1 VGWNRVLAA
10 MTWRRFE
17 AMLGSGDDPSDSFP
31 AERRRPMQATERLP
45 VYPDLA
51 GKVAV
56 VTGGS
61 GGIGAVTCRLLAANG
76 TRVAVNGRDPARI
89 QAVVDAIH
97 AAGGQAVGVA
107 ADCTDPAGV
116 ERLRQRVEQDL
127 GPAEVVAAFVGGG
140 RARPGPVTEVTEED
154 WRSTVDG
161 SLTAT
166 FLTLKSFLPG
176 MLQRGRGVILTMAS
190 SAARLPGLGAP
201 APYVAAKAGV
211 IMLSRQVASEVGR
224 HGVRVNCLAPH
235 TILTEQIQQRAPAE
249 WRQQMAAA
257 IPLGRLGTPEDVA
270 LAAVFLASDNA
281 AWLTGVTL
289 DVAGGYVMT

>member
-1 VGWNRVLAA
+1 
-10 MTWRRFE
+10 MQ
-17 AMLGSGDDPSDSFP
+17 PSDK
-31 AERRRPMQATERLP
+31 LP
-45 VYPDLA
+45 IYPDLA

-61 GGIGAVTCRLLAANG
+61 GGIGAATCRLLAANG
-76 TRVAVNGRDPARI
+76 ARVAVNGRD
-89 QAVVDAIH
+89 QAKIAVVVDAIG
-97 AAGGQAVGVA
+97 ASGGEAIGVTG
-107 ADCTDPAGV
+107 DCTDLAAV
-116 ERLRQRVEQDL
+116 ERLRQQVEHDL
-127 GPAEVVAAFVGGG
+127 GPAEVLAAFVGGG
-140 RARPGPVTEVTEED
+140 RARPGSIADVPVED
-154 WRSTVDG
+154 WQSTVDG

-176 MLQRGRGVILTMAS
+176 MTQRGRGAIITMAS

-211 IMLSRQVASEVGR
+211 VMLTRQVASEVGR

-235 TILTEQIQQRAPAE
+235 TILTEQIQRVAPQE
-249 WRQQMAAA
+249 WRDKMAAA

-270 LAAVFLASDNA
+270 LAAVFLVSESA
-281 AWLTGVTL
+281 AWITGVTL

>member
-1 VGWNRVLAA
+1 VPIYL
-10 MTWRRFE
+10 
-17 AMLGSGDDPSDSFP
+17 
-31 AERRRPMQATERLP
+31 
-45 VYPDLA
+45 DLT
-51 GKVAV
+51 GKVAL

-61 GGIGAVTCRLLAANG
+61 GGIGAATCRLLAANG
-76 TRVAVNGRDPARI
+76 ARVAVNGRDQARI

-97 AAGGQAVGVA
+97 TGGGEAIGVTG
-107 ADCTDPAGV
+107 DCTDLAAI
-116 ERLRQRVEQDL
+116 ERMRQQVEQDL
-127 GPAEVVAAFVGGG
+127 GPAEVLAAFVGGG
-140 RARPGPVTEVTEED
+140 RARPGPVADVAEED

-176 MLQRGRGVILTMAS
+176 MSQRGRGAIVTMAS

-211 IMLSRQVASEVGR
+211 IMLTRQVASEVGR

-235 TILTEQIQQRAPAE
+235 TILTEQIQRVAPEE
-249 WRQQMAAA
+249 WREKMVAA

-270 LAAVFLASDNA
+270 LAAVFLASDSA
-281 AWLTGVTL
+281 AWITGVTL
-289 DVAGGYVMT
+289 DVAGGYVMI

>member
-1 VGWNRVLAA
+1 
-10 MTWRRFE
+10 MTCRRFE
-17 AMLGSGDDPSDSFP
+17 VMLGCGDHPTDSSP
-31 AERRRPMQATERLP
+31 AERRPPMQATERLP

-76 TRVAVNGRDPARI
+76 ARMAVNGRHQAKIDP
-89 QAVVDAIH
+89 VVDAIR

-107 ADCTDPAGV
+107 ADCTDLAEVEQLHQEV
-116 ERLRQRVEQDL
+116 ERQL
-127 GPAEVVAAFVGGG
+127 GPAEVLAAFAGGG
-140 RARPGPVTEVTEED
+140 QARPGPVAEVPEQD

-176 MLQRGRGVILTMAS
+176 MLQSGRGVIVTMAS

-211 IMLSRQVASEVGR
+211 VMLTRQVASEAAR

-235 TILTEQIQQRAPAE
+235 TILTEQIQRRAPEE
-249 WRQQMAAA
+249 WRRQMAAA
-257 IPLGRLGTPEDVA
+257 IPLGRLGTPEDVG
-270 LAAVFLASDNA
+270 LATLFLASDSA
-281 AWLTGVTL
+281 SWLTGVTL

>member
-1 VGWNRVLAA
+1 
-10 MTWRRFE
+10 
-17 AMLGSGDDPSDSFP
+17 
-31 AERRRPMQATERLP
+31 MQASDKLP

-61 GGIGAVTCRLLAANG
+61 GGIGAATCRLLAANG
-76 TRVAVNGRDPARI
+76 ARVAVNGRDQARI
-89 QAVVDAIH
+89 DTVVEAIR
-97 AAGGQAVGVA
+97 AAGGQAIGVA
-107 ADCTDPAGV
+107 GDCTDLAAVDGI
-116 ERLRQRVEQDL
+116 RQRVEQDL
-127 GPAEVVAAFVGGG
+127 GPAEVLAAFVGGG
-140 RARPGPVTEVTEED
+140 RAQPGPVADVPEED

-176 MLQRGRGVILTMAS
+176 M

-211 IMLSRQVASEVGR
+211 VMLTRQIASEVGR
-224 HGVRVNCLAPH
+224 HGIRVNCLAPH
-235 TILTEQIQQRAPAE
+235 TILTEQIQRRAPEE
-249 WRQQMAAA
+249 WRQKMAAA

-270 LAAVFLASDNA
+270 LAALFLASDSA
-281 AWLTGVTL
+281 SWLTGVTL
-289 DVAGGYVMT
+289 DVAGGYVMA

>member
-1 VGWNRVLAA
+1 MQTSDTVGI
-10 MTWRRFE
+10 
-17 AMLGSGDDPSDSFP
+17 
-31 AERRRPMQATERLP
+31 
-45 VYPDLA
+45 YPDLA

-61 GGIGAVTCRLLAANG
+61 AGIGAATCRLLAANG
-76 TRVAVNGRDPARI
+76 ARVVVNGRDQARI

-97 AAGGQAVGVA
+97 ADGGEAIGVTG
-107 ADCTDPAGV
+107 DCTDLAAI
-116 ERLRQRVEQDL
+116 ERMRQQVEQDF
-127 GPAEVVAAFVGGG
+127 GPAEVLAAFVGSG
-140 RARPGPVTEVTEED
+140 RARPGPVADVPEED

-176 MLQRGRGVILTMAS
+176 MSQRGRGAIVTMAS

-211 IMLSRQVASEVGR
+211 IMLTRQVASEVGR

-235 TILTEQIQQRAPAE
+235 TILTEQIQRVAPEE
-249 WRQQMAAA
+249 WREKMAAA

-270 LAAVFLASDNA
+270 LAAVFPASDSA
-281 AWLTGVTL
+281 AWITGVTL

>member
-1 VGWNRVLAA
+1 
-10 MTWRRFE
+10 MQ
-17 AMLGSGDDPSDSFP
+17 PSDK
-31 AERRRPMQATERLP
+31 LP
-45 VYPDLA
+45 IYPDLA

-61 GGIGAVTCRLLAANG
+61 GGIGAATCRLLAANG
-76 TRVAVNGRDPARI
+76 ARVAVNGRDQAKI
-89 QAVVDAIH
+89 QAVVEAIG
-97 AAGGQAVGVA
+97 ASGGEAIGVTG
-107 ADCTDPAGV
+107 DCTDLAAV
-116 ERLRQRVEQDL
+116 ERLRQQVEHNL
-127 GPAEVVAAFVGGG
+127 GPAEVLAAFVGGG
-140 RARPGPVTEVTEED
+140 RARPGPIADVPVED
-154 WRSTVDG
+154 WQSTVDA

-176 MLQRGRGVILTMAS
+176 MIQRGRGAIVTMAS

-211 IMLSRQVASEVGR
+211 VMLTRQVASEVGR

-235 TILTEQIQQRAPAE
+235 TILTEQIQRVAPEE
-249 WRQQMAAA
+249 WREKMAAA

-270 LAAVFLASDNA
+270 LAAVFLASESA
-281 AWLTGVTL
+281 AWITGVTL

>member
-1 VGWNRVLAA
+1 MQTSDTVGI
-10 MTWRRFE
+10 
-17 AMLGSGDDPSDSFP
+17 
-31 AERRRPMQATERLP
+31 
-45 VYPDLA
+45 YPDLA

-61 GGIGAVTCRLLAANG
+61 AGIGAATCRLLAANG
-76 TRVAVNGRDPARI
+76 ARVVVNGRDQARI
-89 QAVVDAIH
+89 QAVVDAIG
-97 AAGGQAVGVA
+97 AGGGEAIGVTG
-107 ADCTDPAGV
+107 DCTDPAAV
-116 ERLRQRVEQDL
+116 ERLRQQVEQDL
-127 GPAEVVAAFVGGG
+127 GPVEVLAAFVGGG
-140 RARPGPVTEVTEED
+140 RARPGPVADISVED

-176 MLQRGRGVILTMAS
+176 MTQRGRGAILTMAS

-211 IMLSRQVASEVGR
+211 VMLTRQVASEVGR

-235 TILTEQIQQRAPAE
+235 TILTEQVQRVAPKA
-249 WRQQMAAA
+249 WREKMAAA

-281 AWLTGVTL
+281 AWITGVTL

>member
-1 VGWNRVLAA
+1 VQTSGTVG
-10 MTWRRFE
+10 
-17 AMLGSGDDPSDSFP
+17 
-31 AERRRPMQATERLP
+31 

-61 GGIGAVTCRLLAANG
+61 GGIGAATCRLLAANG
-76 TRVAVNGRDPARI
+76 ARVVVNGRDQARI

-97 AAGGQAVGVA
+97 AGGGEA
-107 ADCTDPAGV
+107 
-116 ERLRQRVEQDL
+116 ERMRQQVEQDF
-127 GPAEVVAAFVGGG
+127 GPAEVLAAFVGSG
-140 RARPGPVTEVTEED
+140 RARPGPVADVPEED

-176 MLQRGRGVILTMAS
+176 MSQRGRGAIVTMSS

-211 IMLSRQVASEVGR
+211 IMLTRQVASEVGR

-235 TILTEQIQQRAPAE
+235 TILTEQIQRVAPEE
-249 WRQQMAAA
+249 WREKMAAA

-270 LAAVFLASDNA
+270 LAAVFLASDSA
-281 AWLTGVTL
+281 AWITGVTL

>member
-1 VGWNRVLAA
+1 
-10 MTWRRFE
+10 
-17 AMLGSGDDPSDSFP
+17 
-31 AERRRPMQATERLP
+31 MQANNKVP
-45 VYPDLA
+45 IYPDLA

-61 GGIGAVTCRLLAANG
+61 GGIGAATCRLLAANG
-76 TRVAVNGRDPARI
+76 ARVVVNGRDQARI

-97 AAGGQAVGVA
+97 ATGGEAIGVTG
-107 ADCTDPAGV
+107 DCTDLAAI
-116 ERLRQRVEQDL
+116 ERLRQQVEHDL
-127 GPAEVVAAFVGGG
+127 GPAEVLAAFVGGG
-140 RARPGPVTEVTEED
+140 RARPGPIADVPVED
-154 WRSTVDG
+154 WQSTVDG

-176 MLQRGRGVILTMAS
+176 MIQRGRGAILTMAS

-211 IMLSRQVASEVGR
+211 VMLTRQVASEVGR

-235 TILTEQIQQRAPAE
+235 TILTEQIQRVASQE
-249 WRQQMAAA
+249 WREKMAAA
-257 IPLGRLGTPEDVA
+257 IPLGRLGTPQDVA
-270 LAAVFLASDNA
+270 LAAVFLASDSA
-281 AWLTGVTL
+281 AWITGVTL

>member
-1 VGWNRVLAA
+1 
-10 MTWRRFE
+10 
-17 AMLGSGDDPSDSFP
+17 
-31 AERRRPMQATERLP
+31 MQANDKVP
-45 VYPDLA
+45 IYPDLA
-51 GKVAV
+51 GKIAV

-61 GGIGAVTCRLLAANG
+61 GGIGAATCRLLAANG
-76 TRVAVNGRDPARI
+76 ARVVVNGRDQARI

-97 AAGGQAVGVA
+97 ASGGEAIGVTG
-107 ADCTDPAGV
+107 DCTDLAAV
-116 ERLRQRVEQDL
+116 ERLRQQVEQDL
-127 GPAEVVAAFVGGG
+127 GPAEVLAAFVGGG
-140 RARPGPVTEVTEED
+140 RARPGPVADVAEED

-176 MLQRGRGVILTMAS
+176 MTQRGRGAIVTMAS

-211 IMLSRQVASEVGR
+211 VMLTRQVASEVGR

-235 TILTEQIQQRAPAE
+235 TILTEQIHRVAPEE
-249 WRQQMAAA
+249 WREKMAAA

-270 LAAVFLASDNA
+270 LAAVFLASDSA
-281 AWLTGVTL
+281 AWITGVTL
-289 DVAGGYVMT
+289 DVAGGYVMI

>member
-1 VGWNRVLAA
+1 
-10 MTWRRFE
+10 MQT
-17 AMLGSGDDPSDSFP
+17 SGTVS
-31 AERRRPMQATERLP
+31 

-61 GGIGAVTCRLLAANG
+61 GGIGAATCRLLAANG
-76 TRVAVNGRDPARI
+76 ARVVVNGRDQARI

-97 AAGGQAVGVA
+97 AGGGEAIGVTG
-107 ADCTDPAGV
+107 DCTDLAAI
-116 ERLRQRVEQDL
+116 ERLRQQVEQDF
-127 GPAEVVAAFVGGG
+127 GPAEVLAAFVGSG
-140 RARPGPVTEVTEED
+140 RARPGPVADVPEED

-176 MLQRGRGVILTMAS
+176 MSQRGRGAIVTMAS

-211 IMLSRQVASEVGR
+211 IMLTRQVASEVGR

-235 TILTEQIQQRAPAE
+235 TILTEQIQRVAPEE
-249 WRQQMAAA
+249 WREKMAAA

-270 LAAVFLASDNA
+270 LAAVFLASDSA
-281 AWLTGVTL
+281 AWITGVTL